1 MSTKTFPIVIV
12 LGLLLA
18 GSVVAQQG
26 EELVANIPFSFTIC
40 QEKLPAGKYKVRPV
54 TSANPRIV
62 LIATADNRAVE
73 MVCTHDVQSKKPSTT
88 GKLIFNQYGDQ
99 FFLSEL
105 WVQGETT
112 GRQLAKTE
120 QEETLLKQVKPGT
133 KREKVTVKV
142 IEVRPE

>member
-1 MSTKTFPIVIV
+1 M
-12 LGLLLA
+12 LLV
-18 GSVVAQQG
+18 GSVVAQTG

-73 MVCTHDVQSKKPSTT
+73 MVCTHDVQSKKPSAT

-105 WVQGETT
+105 WVQGEIT

-120 QEETLLKQVKPGT
+120 QEEALLKQVKPGT

-142 IEVRPE
+142 IEIKPE